1 MKFDIQYSTT
11 VINNFYFHRL
21 TDVTM
26 GKHLFIQ
33 FKKNFDQVE
42 QSNWYYEGKTDDK
55 IYEASVEHIAEQMQL
70 EKKEFLKRKI
80 EELGFKE
87 EKDYDGKVVLKSNL
101 PVKRYMAFK

>member
-1 MKFDIQYSTT
+1 
-11 VINNFYFHRL
+11 
-21 TDVTM
+21 
-26 GKHLFIQ
+26 
-33 FKKNFDQVE
+33 
-42 QSNWYYEGKTDDK
+42 
-55 IYEASVEHIAEQMQL
+55 MQL